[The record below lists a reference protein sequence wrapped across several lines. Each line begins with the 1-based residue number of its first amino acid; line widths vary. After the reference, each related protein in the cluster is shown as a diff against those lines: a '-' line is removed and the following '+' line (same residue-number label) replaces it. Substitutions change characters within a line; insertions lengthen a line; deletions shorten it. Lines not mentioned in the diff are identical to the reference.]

1 MTKPKYITI
10 CNGKDGALSGRLLVL
25 RPGSLKGAPEL
36 LGAGRGATQAPA
48 EQAG

>member
-10 CNGKDGALSGRLLVL
+10 CNEGGSPPSSRLLVL

-36 LGAGRGATQAPA
+36 LGARRGAD
-48 EQAG
+48 